1 MLPLRFPLILCE
13 GLQILPFLM
22 YDRSKNKKTKGAD
35 IIMAIV
41 FQDRSETVTTGKLV
55 TFEIPMDTMPDKR
68 MRTIRVWTPE
78 SYDGVRRFPV
88 LYMHDGQQL
97 FPGPGFPAGMGSWQA
112 EEKISRLE
120 EECQC
125 MVVGIDSSDDRGSEL
140 LPPYKRNPNHQIPRR
155 PGQPEYTPLGGCY
168 ADFVRDTLKPIID
181 ANFLTLPDAAHTA
194 VGGASMG
201 GLQSFYM
208 TMKDPDVFGRSLDLS
223 SGLDILDESC
233 LSLIDNYDPKKL
245 ENARFYFYSGDQGV
259 DQTIFS
265 ATITVY
271 RRMKDK
277 LKLNNRQLC
286 MLIDSRESHWGTSW
300 GKYLQDG
307 LRFLFKEDNSV
318 GAPAFFMPPPKAE

>member
-1 MLPLRFPLILCE
+1 M
-13 GLQILPFLM
+13 
-22 YDRSKNKKTKGAD
+22 S
-35 IIMAIV
+35 IV
-41 FQDRSETVTTGKLV
+41 FEDHSETVTRGKLV
-55 TFEIPMDTMPDKR
+55 TFEIPMDPMPDRR
-68 MRTIRVWTPE
+68 MRTIRVWTPD

-97 FPGPGFPAGMGSWQA
+97 FPGPGFPAGMGSWQC
-112 EEKISRLE
+112 EEKICTLE
-120 EECQC
+120 PEAQC

-140 LPPYKRNPNHQIPRR
+140 LPPYERNPRHQIPRR
-155 PGQPEYTPLGGCY
+155 PGQPEYVPLGRYY

-181 ANFLTLPDAAHTA
+181 ENFMTLPDAAHTA
-194 VGGASMG
+194 IGGASMG

-233 LSLIDNYDPKKL
+233 LSMIDNYDPKRL
-245 ENARFYFYSGDQGV
+245 ENARFYMYSGDQGV
-259 DQTIFS
+259 DVTIFS

-271 RRMKDK
+271 RRMKES
-277 LKLNNRQLC
+277 LKLSNRQLC

-318 GAPAFFMPPPKAE
+318 PAPAFFAPPPRKENG